1 MSTAEPPTQVLS
13 TATQIAQALG
23 ESARLPQAQ
32 IRRII
37 QTCGAEQAQTW
48 LEETLTLAEHGGLA
62 TADGSRP
69 RTRGGIFFRLV
80 RDALRA
86 SGHMDQIDQIFR
98 YRQPRGGQRGA
109 APAKRKAPAPN
120 PPQPPATWAERGAR
134 IAASG
139 PEIGKVTKVK
149 VTLIGRPG
157 KVVERPDFTLLQMK
171 HSGGLPALPK
181 GIPVPSQP
189 PETTYVVYIGAK
201 QWRGVAEAIKQ
212 PDDILIV
219 EGTQFYDKEFEAIA
233 VFATNTTT
241 RALQQAK
248 RASGA

>member
-1 MSTAEPPTQVLS
+1 MPPPGIQKATMSTAEPPTQVLS

-86 SGHMDQIDQIFR
+86 SGHMDQIDQ
-98 YRQPRGGQRGA
+98 
-109 APAKRKAPAPN
+109 
-120 PPQPPATWAERGAR
+120 
-134 IAASG
+134 
-139 PEIGKVTKVK
+139 
-149 VTLIGRPG
+149 
-157 KVVERPDFTLLQMK
+157 
-171 HSGGLPALPK
+171 
-181 GIPVPSQP
+181 
-189 PETTYVVYIGAK
+189 
-201 QWRGVAEAIKQ
+201 
-212 PDDILIV
+212 
-219 EGTQFYDKEFEAIA
+219 
-233 VFATNTTT
+233 
-241 RALQQAK
+241 
-248 RASGA
+248 